1 MGEPTITTLKVS
13 YQENGAQKSRN
24 IKFKGN
30 FGFSLDGSIYTVKD
44 GKVLDPKGKAVTEL
58 NDLARGLAYQLIG
71 MSCTAESARD
81 YTYSE
86 KDMKAAAS
94 FDDNEKLNS
103 QTPLDRQAAATIG
116 TGAGSL
122 VEAFYNDDDGKYTTW
137 YKNKDINFTTEVS
150 IWQIK

>member
-1 MGEPTITTLKVS
+1 MGEPSITSLNVK
-13 YQENGAQKSRN
+13 YQEYGQQKNRE

-30 FGFSLDGSIYTVKD
+30 FGFSLDGNNYTVKD
-44 GKVLDPKGKAVTEL
+44 GKVFDSNGKVVSEL
-58 NDLARGLAYQLIG
+58 NMIRGLAYQLIG

-94 FDDNEKLNS
+94 FEDNERLNS
-103 QTPLDRQAAATIG
+103 QTALDRQAAATIG

>member
-1 MGEPTITTLKVS
+1 MGEPIITTLKVS
-13 YQENGAQKSRN
+13 YLENGTQKSKD

-30 FGFSLDGSIYTVKD
+30 FGFSIENSIYTVKN
-44 GKVLDPKGKAVTEL
+44 GKVTDDKGKEVPEL
-58 NDLARGLAYQLIG
+58 DLVRGLAYQLIG

-94 FDDNEKLNS
+94 FEDNEGLNS
-103 QTPLDRQAAATIG
+103 QTALDRQAASTIG
-116 TGAGSL
+116 TGAGSV
-122 VEAFYNDDDGKYTTW
+122 VEAFYNDDDGKYTTL
-137 YKNKDINFTTEVS
+137 YENKDIDFTTKVS

>member
-1 MGEPTITTLKVS
+1 MGEPTISTIRVNYK
-13 YQENGAQKSRN
+13 ENNQNKTRD

-30 FGFSLDGSIYTVKD
+30 FGFSLDGSSFTVKD
-44 GKVLDPKGKAVTEL
+44 GKVTDNNGKEVTEL
-58 NDLARGLAYQLIG
+58 DLVRGLAYLLIG

-94 FDDNEKLNS
+94 FEDNERLNS
-103 QTPLDRQAAATIG
+103 QTALDRQAAATIG

-122 VEAFYNDDDGKYTTW
+122 VEAFYNNGKYTTL
-137 YKNKDINFTTEVS
+137 YKNKDFNYTSEVS